1 MADITKCANKNCS
14 VKYKCYRFTALDDSH
29 WQSYADFN
37 SSKPITDASQ
47 CEHFIRDRR
56 TTSKSKKGSRK

>member
-14 VKYKCYRFTALDDSH
+14 IKYKCYRFTALDDSL

-37 SSKPITDASQ
+37 SSKSITDTRQ

-56 TTSKSKKGSRK
+56 TTSKSRKGSHK